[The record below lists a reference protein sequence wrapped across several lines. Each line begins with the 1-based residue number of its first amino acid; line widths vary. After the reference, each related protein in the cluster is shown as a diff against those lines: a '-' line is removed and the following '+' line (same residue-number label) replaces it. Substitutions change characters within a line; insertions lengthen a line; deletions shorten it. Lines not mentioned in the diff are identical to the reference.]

1 MPTLTTRSEFQTALK
16 GTQKDLRGMFEDMSK
31 ELTAL
36 IVQYAGE
43 DGKIPSDQ
51 LDELQRDSRAII
63 ERYFVRRRA
72 VSQSERQVESE
83 RLRGLITKAQK
94 QLKRATKAQAR
105 EVNTRIRLLS
115 QRLALLERQG
125 VVLETITDNGQPVSP
140 YARIISVQIR
150 GLIRD
155 VLKKHAGVIRGFVQR
170 AT

>member
-1 MPTLTTRSEFQTALK
+1 MPTLTTRNEFQNTLNTTRK
-16 GTQKDLRGMFEDMSK
+16 QVRGMFEDMSK

-43 DGKIPSDQ
+43 DGKIPPDQ

-72 VSQSERQVESE
+72 VSQAERQAENE
-83 RLRGLITKAQK
+83 RLRGLITKAQR

-155 VLKKHAGVIRGFVQR
+155 VLRKHAGVIRGVLGR
-170 AT
+170 V